1 MSIAAARLD
10 SLHRVL
16 NNFTRLA
23 NTPVAFAAVPMIP
36 GTEIAPALWIAG
48 APARAVLQPRSGTVL
63 SG

>member
-1 MSIAAARLD
+1 
-10 SLHRVL
+10 VL

-48 APARAVLQPRSGTVL
+48 APARAVLQPSSDAVL